1 MGKRGKPSSNVTPGT
16 IPPESSFSL
25 FSGRKSEYK
34 LHRIVACSQM
44 GHPRGHN
51 SHVLSAFCLLGKP
64 GSGSQGVQRKAINT
78 VFGKHRKPRW
88 CTKIVKWY
96 PRGSGIPSG
105 IPMVSNG
112 IQGDHHYPLHW
123 RRLVN
128 CGEMDIK
135 EKVKLTILS
144 FSYISDSVCLELS
157 RLGFNTKV
165 KPW

>member
-96 PRGSGIPSG
+96 PRDLVSPLVSPWY
-105 IPMVSNG
+105 PMVSKG
-112 IQGDHHYPLHW
+112 ITIILYT
-123 RRLVN
+123 
-128 CGEMDIK
+128 GED
-135 EKVKLTILS
+135 
-144 FSYISDSVCLELS
+144 
-157 RLGFNTKV
+157 
-165 KPW
+165 